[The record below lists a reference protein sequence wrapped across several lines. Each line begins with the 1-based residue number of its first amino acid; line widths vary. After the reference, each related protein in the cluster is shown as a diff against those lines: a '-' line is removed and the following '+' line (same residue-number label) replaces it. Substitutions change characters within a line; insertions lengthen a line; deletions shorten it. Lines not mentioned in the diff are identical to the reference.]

1 MKRFLLTMS
10 LSCFLP
16 AIVGMP
22 SQANNLDSLDN
33 LEISPSQ
40 SKLVAQAT
48 PAAPETPGS
57 TTIDPSAAPA
67 GDKSTTDK
75 DKTDKKDP
83 SVAPAGDKA
92 TPDKPAPDKAMPGAP
107 DATTPTTPLT
117 PPASAPEV
125 PAGDKA
131 APDKPAT
138 DKAMPGAPD
147 ATTPA
152 TPLTPPAGSPEVP
165 AGDKAAPDKAP
176 DTPGITPSDAPAPAP
191 GADPSMSPAP
201 VKPAGDG
208 IRRFMRSSTQ
218 GTPNAAAQAE
228 LEKVKAES
236 AAFLESVKNP
246 NASQLD
252 QSAGGASYP
261 SPTW

>member
-1 MKRFLLTMS
+1 MS

-22 SQANNLDSLDN
+22 SQANSLDN
-33 LEISPSQ
+33 LDTSLSK
-40 SKLVAQAT
+40 SKLVAQ
-48 PAAPETPGS
+48 AAPETPGS
-57 TTIDPSAAPA
+57 TTVDPSAAPA
-67 GDKSTTDK
+67 GDKATPVKPATDK
-75 DKTDKKDP
+75 AMPVAPDATTPATPLAPDVPASDKATPEKPATDKAMPVAPDATTPLTPPSDP

-92 TPDKPAPDKAMPGAP
+92 TPEKAP
-107 DATTPTTPLT
+107 DA
-117 PPASAPEV
+117 
-125 PAGDKA
+125 
-131 APDKPAT
+131 
-138 DKAMPGAPD
+138 
-147 ATTPA
+147 
-152 TPLTPPAGSPEVP
+152 
-165 AGDKAAPDKAP
+165 
-176 DTPGITPSDAPAPAP
+176 PGIAPSDAPAPAP

-201 VKPAGDG
+201 DSAPAPIKPAGDG

-218 GTPNAAAQAE
+218 GAPNAAAQAE

>member
-10 LSCFLP
+10 LSCLLP

-22 SQANNLDSLDN
+22 SQANSLDN
-33 LEISPSQ
+33 LDTSPSQ

-48 PAAPETPGS
+48 PETPGS
-57 TTIDPSAAPA
+57 TTIDPSVAPA
-67 GDKSTTDK
+67 GDKSTPDK
-75 DKTDKKDP
+75 DKKDP

-107 DATTPTTPLT
+107 DATTPATPLA
-117 PPASAPEV
+117 PAPGSPDA

-131 APDKPAT
+131 T
-138 DKAMPGAPD
+138 
-147 ATTPA
+147 
-152 TPLTPPAGSPEVP
+152 
-165 AGDKAAPDKAP
+165 PDKAP
-176 DTPGITPSDAPAPAP
+176 DAPGIAPSDAPAPPP
-191 GADPSMSPAP
+191 GADPSMSPAPGSAPAP

-218 GTPNAAAQAE
+218 GAPNAAAQAE

>member
-33 LEISPSQ
+33 LDTSPSQ
-40 SKLVAQAT
+40 SKLVAQA
-48 PAAPETPGS
+48 APETPGS
-57 TTIDPSAAPA
+57 TTVDPSAAPA
-67 GDKSTTDK
+67 GDKAAPDKEK
-75 DKTDKKDP
+75 DKVDPALAPAGDKATPDKPAPDKAMPVAPDATTPTTPLTPPSDP

-92 TPDKPAPDKAMPGAP
+92 TPDKPAPDKVMPVAP

-117 PPASAPEV
+117 PPSDPSAA

-131 APDKPAT
+131 
-138 DKAMPGAPD
+138 
-147 ATTPA
+147 TP
-152 TPLTPPAGSPEVP
+152 E
-165 AGDKAAPDKAP
+165 KAP
-176 DTPGITPSDAPAPAP
+176 EAPGIVPSDAPVPPP

-201 VKPAGDG
+201 ASVKPAGDG

-218 GTPNAAAQAE
+218 GAPNAAAQAE

>member
-22 SQANNLDSLDN
+22 SQANNLDSLDS
-33 LEISPSQ
+33 LDASPNQ
-40 SKLVAQAT
+40 SRLVAQS
-48 PAAPETPGS
+48 APGTPGS

-67 GDKSTTDK
+67 GDKATPDK
-75 DKTDKKDP
+75 DKKVDP
-83 SVAPAGDKA
+83 SLAPAGDKA

-107 DATTPTTPLT
+107 DATTPATPLV
-117 PPASAPEV
+117 PPAGTPDM
-125 PAGDKA
+125 PTGDKA
-131 APDKPAT
+131 TPDKPAP
-138 DKAMPGAPD
+138 DKVMPGAPD

-152 TPLTPPAGSPEVP
+152 TPLAPPSGTPDVP
-165 AGDKAAPDKAP
+165 AGDKATPEKAP
-176 DTPGITPSDAPAPAP
+176 GAPGIAPSDAPAPPP
-191 GADPSMSPAP
+191 GSDPSMSPAP
-201 VKPAGDG
+201 APGKPAGDG
-208 IRRFMRSSTQ
+208 IRRFMRSGTQ
-218 GTPNAAAQAE
+218 GAPNAAAQAE

-252 QSAGGASYP
+252 QSGGGASYP
-261 SPTW
+261 NPAW